1 MNFFYFCHQRLA
13 DVAHIILKVAS
24 SDPSVIET
32 EGLQK

>member
-1 MNFFYFCHQRLA
+1 MNFFYFCQRLA